1 MIDAFCF
8 VKNKEPQKNI
18 ATLFVIFIGF
28 FVNLCL
34 QNSVFYLLFQLFCE
48 MLINVNSHADSS
60 DSSGS
65 LALEGG
71 GACLFLVG
79 DEQPFLAE
87 ADVEVLAT
95 RIDNYLCLAAVI
107 IIVGKDHGSV
117 CQALGVD
124 KSIVAAEDGKLA
136 SHLDKTSVIIHSL
149 ILKAVSL
156 QLRPIH
162 IIDLVG

>member
-1 MIDAFCF
+1 M
-8 VKNKEPQKNI
+8 
-18 ATLFVIFIGF
+18 LFVLLKIKSRKKILRLFCYIHWI
-28 FVNLCL
+28 FVNLYL
-34 QNSVFYLLFQLFCE
+34 QNSVFCLLFQLFCE
-48 MLINVNSHADSS
+48 MLVNVNSHADSS
-60 DSSGS
+60 DGSGS

-79 DEQPFLAE
+79 DKQPFLAE
-87 ADVEVLAT
+87 ADVEVLASG
-95 RIDNYLCLAAVI
+95 IDDYLCLAAVI

-117 CQALGVD
+117 CKALGVD
-124 KSIVAAEDGKLA
+124 KSIVAAEDRKLT

-162 IIDLVG
+162 IIDLI